1 MGQKSSYGGKI
12 GILYIDFVLLG
23 ASLLFFFCIY
33 IPGLT
38 RCFRPNIV
46 EKISSFCW
54 EFTWVLV
61 ETKVRYL
68 RRCTKRYSKL
78 SEDIMGDYLV

>member
-1 MGQKSSYGGKI
+1 MGQKSSYGGKT

-23 ASLLFFFCIY
+23 ASL
-33 IPGLT
+33 PGLT

-78 SEDIMGDYLV
+78 SEDIMDDYLV